1 MRAQPDEH
9 RGPEPRGS
17 RRSSRLGRWS
27 SLRGGAGVGIIAGSA
42 VLGAGVTIATRAQPG
57 QVLGGCIVVGT
68 VAAAL
73 TVRPRAGRLIF
84 PAPSLF
90 YLIAALVAGIVYNR
104 STSKTELALGATQW
118 IADGF
123 FLMALATVLAVVI
136 ITARWY
142 LGRRG
147 GRGQPAPDRP
157 GPADGTS
164 RRTQRGRDEYET
176 TGDREARGTRGA
188 APPLRGREDPPGGFV
203 GSGGYAGPGG
213 SGGSGGYA
221 APRPSRPQPGPR
233 PQGSAGPD
241 QRNGQ
246 YPGQFSG
253 GPNYGSYPERRDGD
267 RRPGPAY
274 DQRPGSGP
282 YNFSSG
288 A

>member
-1 MRAQPDEH
+1 MH
-9 RGPEPRGS
+9 RGRH
-17 RRSSRLGRWS
+17 RRR
-27 SLRGGAGVGIIAGSA
+27 
-42 VLGAGVTIATRAQPG
+42 RADRP
-57 QVLGGCIVVGT
+57 
-68 VAAAL
+68 AA
-73 TVRPRAGRLIF
+73 RGRLIF

-104 STSKTELALGATQW
+104 STSKTELVLGATQW

-123 FLMALATVLAVVI
+123 FLMALATVLAIVI

-157 GPADGTS
+157 GPAAGTS
-164 RRTQRGRDEYET
+164 RRAQRARDEYRDEYET
-176 TGDREARGTRGA
+176 TGDRNARGTPGA
-188 APPLRGREDPPGGFV
+188 APPL
-203 GSGGYAGPGG
+203 
-213 SGGSGGYA
+213 
-221 APRPSRPQPGPR
+221 RPSRPQPGPR

-241 QRNGQ
+241 QRNGP

>member
-1 MRAQPDEH
+1 MPAQPDGH
-9 RGPEPRGS
+9 RAREPRGS
-17 RRSSRLGRWS
+17 RRSSRPDRWG

-42 VLGAGVTIATRAQPG
+42 VLGAGATIATRAQPG
-57 QVLGGCIVVGT
+57 PVLGGCIVAGT

-84 PAPSLF
+84 PAPALF

-123 FLMALATVLAVVI
+123 FLMALATVLAIVI
-136 ITARWY
+136 ITSRWY
-142 LGRRG
+142 LGRPG
-147 GRGQPAPDRP
+147 GRGRPAPDRP

-164 RRTQRGRDEYET
+164 RR
-176 TGDREARGTRGA
+176 A
-188 APPLRGREDPPGGFV
+188 
-203 GSGGYAGPGG
+203 
-213 SGGSGGYA
+213 SGGYA

-233 PQGSAGPD
+233 PQGPAGPD
-241 QRNGQ
+241 QRNAQ
-246 YPGQFSG
+246 YRGQFSG
-253 GPNYGSYPERRDGD
+253 GQFSRSYPDRRDGN
-267 RRPGPAY
+267 RRPGLAY
-274 DQRPGSGP
+274 DQQPGSGP